1 MLPLRPLHRLLPRLP
16 TRLLSTTTTTAPQHA
31 QAQQGRPVPSKDD
44 INTSSKENTRSSTN
58 DEVAH
63 ASEAAYGRATNPFE
77 EKQVADREEKTTK
90 PGSPLEVSPANPQVS
105 HQGEEDKSP
114 TRGAKD
120 AKRTSGGSRNAT

>member
-1 MLPLRPLHRLLPRLP
+1 MFPHRPLHRLLPRLP
-16 TRLLSTTTTTAPQHA
+16 THTRLLSTPHT
-31 QAQQGRPVPSKDD
+31 QQGRPVPSKDD
-44 INTSSKENTRSSTN
+44 INTSSKENTRSGTN

-63 ASEAAYGRATNPFE
+63 AGEAAYGRATNPFE
-77 EKQVADREEKTTK
+77 EKQVTDSEEKTTT

-114 TRGAKD
+114 TRGTKD